1 MPFYFRK
8 ECPLNSGYL
17 IIPDRIAFLVVLTRP
32 DKTTL
37 RIEITRRWEATINA
51 V

>member
-1 MPFYFRK
+1 
-8 ECPLNSGYL
+8 GYARNATVTAR
-17 IIPDRIAFLVVLTRP
+17 IIVPDCIAFQVVLTRP

-37 RIEITRRWEATINA
+37 TIEITRRWEATINA